1 MKKLLP
7 QANSVS
13 RVIDVFIYYGCRK
26 NCSIQDI
33 ASFCQF
39 EPRQAQY
46 YLNAAVYLDLLDEG
60 LQVTE
65 FGKRMLEDSSDIKR
79 SVYER
84 IISDEI
90 IGKLFAH
97 MLLFPQEDPKEFGVE
112 YLSPLFPEYGEAVIQ
127 RRLSTLITWCKEVI
141 EYVNSKRL

>member
-7 QANSVS
+7 QANSIN

-33 ASFCQF
+33 ASFCEF

-46 YLNAAVYLDLLDEG
+46 YLNAAVYLDLLDEN
-60 LQVTE
+60 LQVTD
-65 FGKRMLEDSSDIKR
+65 FGKRMLENSSDIKR
-79 SVYER
+79 SIYER
-84 IISDEI
+84 IIADDV

-97 MLLFPQEDPKEFGVE
+97 MLLYPQEDPKVFGTSF
-112 YLSPLFPEYGEAVIQ
+112 LSPLFPEYGEAVIQ

-141 EYVNSKRL
+141 DYVNNK

>member
-7 QANSVS
+7 QANSLT

-26 NCSIQDI
+26 DCSIQDV

-46 YLNAAVYLDLLDEG
+46 YLNAAVYLDLLDEN
-60 LQVTE
+60 LNVTD
-65 FGKRMLEDSSDIKR
+65 FGKRVLENSSDIR
-79 SVYER
+79 RCIYSR

-90 IGKLFAH
+90 IGKVFAQ
-97 MLLFPQEDPKEFGVE
+97 MLLYPKEDPRIFGIN
-112 YLSPLFPEYGEAVIQ
+112 YLSSIFPDYGEAVIQ
-127 RRLSTLITWCKEVI
+127 RRLSTLITWCKEII
-141 EYVNSKRL
+141 EYVYSNKS